1 MATRTWFAVSPLLS
15 GAALVLALLATTA
28 RADPITFS
36 TSGTI
41 ATSNEP
47 DQSLHGVTGESLN
60 GTLPASPMN
69 EEYPAGLL
77 KLGTVAITAIH
88 PFRPSG
94 PVPAFN
100 DAPFDIKLAFTGGLP
115 TLELKGTMQNQGGVV
130 AALGSVTSVTS
141 SDPSKNGLL
150 PPIFADILGHP
161 ESLALNVGM
170 WDWDVTRLNVSASY
184 APVPEPSSVLV
195 FLGLIV
201 VLGARAQ
208 RSQAR

>member
-77 KLGTVAITAIH
+77 KLGTVAITAIQ
-88 PFRPSG
+88 PCAPSG

-100 DAPFDIKLAFTGGLP
+100 DAPFDIKLAFTDGLP
-115 TLELKGTMQNQGGVV
+115 TLELKGTMHNQAGV

-141 SDPSKNGLL
+141 SDPSKDGLL

-161 ESLALNVGM
+161 ESLKLNVGM

-195 FLGLIV
+195 VLGLIV
-201 VLGARAQ
+201 VLGARGQ
-208 RSQAR
+208 RSRAR